1 VTNLPGEPVNDLE
14 ITGPTASAG
23 PPLPTSFALDRL
35 IGSQGV
41 GGRRPK
47 GYAVFTK
54 IVVGTDG
61 SDTANAAV
69 GIAID
74 LAKLFG
80 AELHIVNAYQA
91 VSTAVAAAQA
101 GVVTA
106 GAVEMNVSLLEGA
119 SQELLAKVAEAAAG
133 VGVAVHTHSVFAP
146 PPDAVVQ
153 VAEGIN
159 ADLIVVGSKGMK
171 RRVLGSVPNSVA
183 HKSPCDVLI
192 AKTA

>member
-1 VTNLPGEPVNDLE
+1 M
-14 ITGPTASAG
+14 
-23 PPLPTSFALDRL
+23 
-35 IGSQGV
+35 
-41 GGRRPK
+41 
-47 GYAVFTK
+47 FTK

-61 SDTANAAV
+61 SDTASAAV

-74 LAKLFG
+74 LAKLCG

-119 SQELLAKVAEAAAG
+119 SEELLAKAAAATDG
-133 VGVAVHTHSVFAP
+133 VSVHTHSVFAA

-153 VAEGIN
+153 VAETID

-183 HKSPCDVLI
+183 HKAPCDVLI

>member
-1 VTNLPGEPVNDLE
+1 
-14 ITGPTASAG
+14 
-23 PPLPTSFALDRL
+23 
-35 IGSQGV
+35 
-41 GGRRPK
+41 
-47 GYAVFTK
+47 VFTK

-61 SDTANAAV
+61 SDTAGAAV
-69 GIAID
+69 DIAID

-80 AELHIVNAYQA
+80 AELHVVNAYQA

-101 GVVTA
+101 GVVAA

-119 SQELLAKVAEAAAG
+119 SEELLAKVAAMAAG
-133 VGVAVHTHSVFAP
+133 VSVHTHSVFAP

-153 VAEGIN
+153 VAERIE

-183 HKSPCDVLI
+183 HKAPCDVLI